1 MHPGWAI
8 PFLMEAVVFFMKFLS
23 YHHVLHDVRHHLRK
37 ARAIYSYKK
46 KEGLLNAKAKL
57 TSSGTIEKIDFEKAW
72 ASTQKEQMMDIKMS
86 VDDFNEGD
94 GMGLEKPVFE
104 EVLQYPA
111 QLNMKNM
118 IFYLCVPTL
127 CYQLTYPITQRKRSW
142 LKIIGKLIELLIYII
157 AYM

>member
-1 MHPGWAI
+1 MLCFINVSVVLTFPIIWVRVSKMHPGWAI

-72 ASTQKEQMMDIKMS
+72 AST
-86 VDDFNEGD
+86 
-94 GMGLEKPVFE
+94 
-104 EVLQYPA
+104 
-111 QLNMKNM
+111 
-118 IFYLCVPTL
+118 
-127 CYQLTYPITQRKRSW
+127 
-142 LKIIGKLIELLIYII
+142 
-157 AYM
+157 